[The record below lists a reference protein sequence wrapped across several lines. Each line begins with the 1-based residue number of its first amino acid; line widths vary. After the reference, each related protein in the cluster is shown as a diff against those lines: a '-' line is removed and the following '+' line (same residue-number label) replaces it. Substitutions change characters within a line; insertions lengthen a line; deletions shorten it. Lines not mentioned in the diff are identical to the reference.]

1 MVVWKGLLT
10 EVVVWKGPY
19 PLVLNYN
26 RSYNRSRSGEYL
38 VQRKEASPSGEWK
51 KKRIKSRFGS
61 RTRRVFKPT
70 GPRVFGSVFGGV
82 HFQRR
87 GDFLFLSYR
96 EPLAGVFAACNGVG
110 FHFSRLTALSA
121 DDARTYVR
129 VSFQNVLA
137 STQSF
142 SQCGCATNP
151 KWSHPWWGFTTT
163 GCWHRVANRSVAPI
177 EVKSSIVPIRKSF
190 GFVES
195 FKVGVC
201 ACIRSLAPF

>member
-1 MVVWKGLLT
+1 MEGTINRGSSLEGDHT
-10 EVVVWKGPY
+10 

-61 RTRRVFKPT
+61 RTRPRLQTKLVHAFSEVFSE
-70 GPRVFGSVFGGV
+70 VFTFSGV
-82 HFQRR
+82 VVSCSCRTENH
-87 GDFLFLSYR
+87 S
-96 EPLAGVFAACNGVG
+96 PGVFAACNGVG

-129 VSFQNVLA
+129 VSFQNVLGVHA
-137 STQSF
+137 EFFAMRVRNKPRS
-142 SQCGCATNP
+142 G
-151 KWSHPWWGFTTT
+151 SHPWWGFTTT

-177 EVKSSIVPIRKSF
+177 EVQSSIVPIRKSF